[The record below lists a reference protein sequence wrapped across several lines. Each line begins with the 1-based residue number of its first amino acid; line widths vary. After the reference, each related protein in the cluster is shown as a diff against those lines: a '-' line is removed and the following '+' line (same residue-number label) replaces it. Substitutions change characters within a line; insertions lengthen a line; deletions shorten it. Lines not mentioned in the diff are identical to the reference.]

1 MRATTITAL
10 CIILFNGYLC
20 YAQNPPFN
28 YLKVSSDA
36 EGFITLAEGGI
47 NEVLKAPFD
56 DTLVEAIVKL
66 NAAVVERTAFVGGDL
81 APKNHLLSGN
91 YLLEGCLKFVTEEEA
106 PGVYLDFVYL
116 ITANRKGRDSVTHEP
131 FDEYEVTFKPFFSGN
146 WLASYVLRI
155 ESDGTTTQI
164 PVVNGTFTDTFMG
177 EDVRIYKFTKPPRF
191 GES

>member
-1 MRATTITAL
+1 MYHYVYPEHKSAE
-10 CIILFNGYLC
+10 
-20 YAQNPPFN
+20 
-28 YLKVSSDA
+28 LKVPGDEYTLA
-36 EGFITLAEGGI
+36 VKPTLAVLGNTLAEGGI

-66 NAAVVERTAFVGGDL
+66 NAEVVERTALVGGDL

-91 YLLEGCLKFVTEEEA
+91 YLLEGCLKLVTEEIG
-106 PGVYLDFVYL
+106 PGVYQDFVYL
-116 ITANRKGRDSVTHEP
+116 ITANRKGRDSRTHGP

-146 WLASYVLRI
+146 WLATYVLRI

-177 EDVRIYKFTKPPRF
+177 EDVRIYKFTKPLRF